1 MKMKSFLSIPLMFT
15 LFVIYPICCPAQDV
29 ADFALAKTYFEE
41 FDSLCAV
48 DNGKLWGINLS
59 GPTMFVVPESRIIM
73 ANQADN
79 EGMLKEENGVFTGKL
94 DENINIANSAISW
107 GGKNWA
113 IIMWS
118 ALSHNDPYARNKLII
133 HESWHTRVENEV
145 GIVPV
150 MTNNFHLDELQGSIL
165 IKLELRALSQA
176 LVTENDT
183 DKKAALADAIIIRK
197 YRQYLFPENNEDAFE
212 RHEGMPEYT
221 GYKLCGLLEKVI
233 PLALAQQLGMGENN
247 EGFANSFAYLTGPA
261 YGVVLDQIKIKW
273 LQKIIEGECLTQI
286 SEYILDI
293 DFPSDSSHFRARFE
307 ATGPRYDYENL
318 VKSETAKF
326 DAQKELIESYTGKFL
341 LGSKLIIRN
350 NNLNFSFNPQEK
362 LTSIENG
369 VVYLTMRLVGDW
381 GILEVT
387 NGIYRSNDWQI
398 FIVSAPGLITPGLI
412 KEDDYELTLNDGW
425 GVVEI
430 GEGKYTLAQI
440 K

>member
-1 MKMKSFLSIPLMFT
+1 MP
-15 LFVIYPICCPAQDV
+15 
-29 ADFALAKTYFEE
+29 
-41 FDSLCAV
+41 
-48 DNGKLWGINLS
+48 
-59 GPTMFVVPESRIIM
+59 GPFFSVSCRSR
-73 ANQADN
+73 
-79 EGMLKEENGVFTGKL
+79 E
-94 DENINIANSAISW
+94 ISW
-107 GGKNWA
+107 W
-113 IIMWS
+113 
-118 ALSHNDPYARNKLII
+118 
-133 HESWHTRVENEV
+133 
-145 GIVPV
+145 
-150 MTNNFHLDELQGSIL
+150 
-165 IKLELRALSQA
+165 
-176 LVTENDT
+176 
-183 DKKAALADAIIIRK
+183 
-197 YRQYLFPENNEDAFE
+197 
-212 RHEGMPEYT
+212 
-221 GYKLCGLLEKVI
+221 
-233 PLALAQQLGMGENN
+233 
-247 EGFANSFAYLTGPA
+247 
-261 YGVVLDQIKIKW
+261 
-273 LQKIIEGECLTQI
+273 
-286 SEYILDI
+286 
-293 DFPSDSSHFRARFE
+293 ARFE